1 MLKVSLYCIL
11 LNVIVTIVATKEEN
25 LLTNVIIGLL
35 LIASFIFMVWY
46 CMKGY
51 NLMVG
56 FFIMASIWVIL
67 VLIGNAIEPTAV
79 LKGKSVIDVL
89 TFVYADGPA
98 AYAQSI
104 LVNIFF
110 GAFFGRVLIDTGIAA
125 TLIRKVVELGG
136 DMPRLTMSLLCI
148 VTAVIFMSMTGIGPV
163 ISIAVIVL
171 PILFSLGIS
180 APVALFAFM
189 GSIMAGIF
197 CNTVNFI
204 QYHTMYAGFVKSAAS
219 YSYNDYFRIGLI
231 GMIVG
236 LVVVLTIAN
245 LTMHSGTSHNWAVNA
260 QQTSGKENAP
270 WYSWIA
276 VVLPVLGVVLLKLP
290 IIFGF
295 IASAVYAMLTTG
307 KLRGSYKEV
316 TRRFAKLFT
325 DGSIDVAPMIGFLL
339 SLAMFNNAATYAAP
353 YFTALIGNIIPTN
366 HLVLALVF
374 ALLVPLGFFRGPM
387 NWVGSG
393 AAIFA
398 VVLAAN
404 PGIPVQFMYP
414 LTAATTIFPQ
424 HLDVTQSWV
433 AWGFGYTKVASK
445 DYLKRSLPA
454 GWICGAI
461 MCVIIYF
468 MYGNL

>member
-1 MLKVSLYCIL
+1 MS
-11 LNVIVTIVATKEEN
+11 NV
-25 LLTNVIIGLL
+25 VIGIL
-35 LIASFIFMVWY
+35 LIASFLFMVWY

-56 FFIMASIWVIL
+56 FFIMATVWTVL
-67 VLIGNAIEPTAV
+67 VLIGNSMIPNEAM
-79 LKGKSVIDVL
+79 KGKSLIDVL

-136 DMPRLTMSLLCI
+136 DRPRLTMGLLCVI
-148 VTAVIFMSMTGIGPV
+148 TSVIFMSMTGIGPV

-171 PILFSLGIS
+171 PIFFSLGIE

-197 CNTVNFI
+197 ANTVNFI
-204 QYHTMYAGFVKSAAS
+204 QYQTMYVGFVKSAAS
-219 YSYNDYFRIGLI
+219 YTYGDYFKIGVI

-236 LVVVLTIAN
+236 LIVVLTIAN
-245 LTMHSGTSHNWAVNA
+245 VTMKKGKTHNWVSDS
-260 QQTSGKENAP
+260 QPSGKDNAP

-276 VVLPVLGVVLLKLP
+276 VVLPVVGVVALNLP
-290 IIFGF
+290 IILGF
-295 IASAVYAMLTTG
+295 ILSGVYAMLTTG
-307 KLRGSYKEV
+307 KLKGSYKEIC
-316 TRRFAKLFT
+316 RHFAKLFT

-339 SLAMFNNAATYAAP
+339 ALAMFNNAATYASP
-353 YFTALIGNIIPTN
+353 YFTAIIGNFVPTSAI
-366 HLVLALVF
+366 VLALVF

-433 AWGFGYTKVASK
+433 AWGFGYTKVSTR
-445 DYLKRSLPA
+445 DYMKRSIPA
-454 GWICGAI
+454 GWISGAI
-461 MCVIIYF
+461 MCIIIF
-468 MYGNL
+468 IMYGHLV

>member
-1 MLKVSLYCIL
+1 M
-11 LNVIVTIVATKEEN
+11 
-25 LLTNVIIGLL
+25 TNVVIGLL
-35 LIASFIFMVWY
+35 LIASFFFMVWY

-56 FFIMASIWVIL
+56 FFIMATVWTVL
-67 VLIGNAIEPTAV
+67 ALIGNAIEPTTAM
-79 LKGKSVIDVL
+79 KGKDIIQVL

-125 TLIRKVVELGG
+125 TLIRKIVELGG
-136 DMPRLTMSLLCI
+136 DRPRLTMGLLCI
-148 VTAVIFMSMTGIGPV
+148 IVAVVFMSMTGIGPV

-171 PILFSLGIS
+171 PILFSLGIE

-204 QYHTMYAGFVKSAAS
+204 QYQTMYKGFVKAAAS
-219 YSYNDYFRIGLI
+219 YTYNDYFKIGII

-236 LVVVLTIAN
+236 LIVVLTIAN
-245 LTMHSGTSHNWAVNA
+245 LTMKKTAHNWVVDA
-260 QQTSGKENAP
+260 QPSGGSGDAP
-270 WYSWIA
+270 WYSWIS
-276 VVLPVLGVVLLKLP
+276 VILPVLGVVVLNLP
-290 IIFGF
+290 IILGF
-295 IASAVYAMLTTG
+295 ILSGVYAMLTTG

-316 TRRFAKLFT
+316 CRHFAKLFT

-339 SLAMFNNAATYAAP
+339 ALAMFNNAATFAAP
-353 YFTALIGNIIPTN
+353 YFTALIGNLIPTN

-404 PGIPVQFMYP
+404 PTIPVQFMYP

-433 AWGFGYTKVASK
+433 AWGFGYTKVASS
-445 DYLKRSLPA
+445 DYLKRSIPT

-461 MCVIIYF
+461 MCIVAYL
-468 MYGNL
+468 MYGI

>member
-1 MLKVSLYCIL
+1 MS
-11 LNVIVTIVATKEEN
+11 NV
-25 LLTNVIIGLL
+25 VIGIL
-35 LIASFIFMVWY
+35 LIASFVFMVWY
-46 CMKGY
+46 CMKGF

-56 FFIMASIWVIL
+56 FFIIATVWTAL
-67 VLIGNAIEPTAV
+67 VLIGNALMPNDAMQ
-79 LKGKSVIDVL
+79 GKSLIDVL

-136 DMPRLTMSLLCI
+136 DRPRLTMGLLCI
-148 VTAVIFMSMTGIGPV
+148 ITAVVFMSMTGIGPV

-171 PILFSLGIS
+171 PILFSLGIE

-197 CNTVNFI
+197 ANTVNFI
-204 QYHTMYAGFVKSAAS
+204 QYHTMYVGFVKSAAS
-219 YSYNDYFRIGLI
+219 YSYKDYFTIGFI

-236 LVVVLTIAN
+236 LIVVLTIAN
-245 LTMHSGTSHNWAVNA
+245 LTMKKGKSHNWAVDS
-260 QQTSGKENAP
+260 QPSGKDNAP
-270 WYSWIA
+270 WYSWIS
-276 VVLPVLGVVLLKLP
+276 VILPVVGVVALNVP
-290 IIFGF
+290 IILGF
-295 IASAVYAMLTTG
+295 ILSGIYAMLTTG
-307 KLRGSYKEV
+307 KLKGSYKEIC
-316 TRRFAKLFT
+316 RHFAKLFT

-339 SLAMFNNAATYAAP
+339 ALAMFNNAATYASP
-353 YFTALIGNIIPTN
+353 YFTAIIGNFIPTSA
-366 HLVLALVF
+366 LVLAIVF
-374 ALLVPLGFFRGPM
+374 AILVPLGFFRGPM

-433 AWGFGYTKVASK
+433 AWGFGYTKVSTR
-445 DYLKRSLPA
+445 DFMKRSIPA
-454 GWICGAI
+454 GWVSGAI
-461 MCVIIYF
+461 MCVIIF
-468 MYGNL
+468 IMYGNLV

>member
-1 MLKVSLYCIL
+1 MS
-11 LNVIVTIVATKEEN
+11 NVV
-25 LLTNVIIGLL
+25 IGLL
-35 LIASFIFMVWY
+35 LIASFVFMVWY

-56 FFIMASIWVIL
+56 FFVMATVWTIL
-67 VLIGNAIEPTAV
+67 VLIGNAITPTEAMQ
-79 LKGKSVIDVL
+79 GKSVIDVL
-89 TFVYADGPA
+89 TFVYAEGPA
-98 AYAQSI
+98 SYASSI

-136 DMPRLTMSLLCI
+136 DRPRLTMGLLCVI
-148 VTAVIFMSMTGIGPV
+148 TAVIFMSMTGIGPV

-171 PILFSLGIS
+171 PILFSLGIE

-197 CNTVNFI
+197 ANAVNFT
-204 QYHTMYAGFVKSAAS
+204 QYQTMYAGFVKDAKN
-219 YSYNDYFRIGLI
+219 YTYNDYFQIGFI

-236 LVVVLTIAN
+236 LIVVLTISN
-245 LTMHSGTSHNWAVNA
+245 LTMKKGKTHNWVIDA
-260 QQTSGKENAP
+260 QPAGKTNAP

-276 VVLPVLGVVLLKLP
+276 VILPVVGLVALKIP
-290 IIFGF
+290 IILGF
-295 IASAVYAMLTTG
+295 ILSGVYAMWTTG
-307 KLRGSYKEV
+307 KLRGSYGEICRK
-316 TRRFAKLFT
+316 FAKLFT

-339 SLAMFNNAATYAAP
+339 ALAMFNNAATFAAP
-353 YFTALIGNIIPTN
+353 YFTAIIGNFIPTSP
-366 HLVLALVF
+366 LVLAIVF
-374 ALLVPLGFFRGPM
+374 AILVPLGFFRGPM

-404 PGIPVQFMYP
+404 PAIPVQFMYP

-433 AWGFGYTKVASK
+433 AWGFGYTKVSSR
-445 DYLKRSLPA
+445 DFMKRSIPA

-461 MCVIIYF
+461 MCIIIYV
-468 MYGNL
+468 MYGNF

>member
-1 MLKVSLYCIL
+1 MS
-11 LNVIVTIVATKEEN
+11 NV
-25 LLTNVIIGLL
+25 VIGIL
-35 LIASFIFMVWY
+35 LIASFVFMVWY
-46 CMKGY
+46 CMKGF

-56 FFIMASIWVIL
+56 FFIIATVWTAL
-67 VLIGNAIEPTAV
+67 VLIGNALMPNDAMQ
-79 LKGKSVIDVL
+79 GKSLIDVL

-136 DMPRLTMSLLCI
+136 DRPRLTMGLLCVI
-148 VTAVIFMSMTGIGPV
+148 TAVVFMSMTGIGPV

-171 PILFSLGIS
+171 PILFSLGIE

-197 CNTVNFI
+197 ANTVNFI
-204 QYHTMYAGFVKSAAS
+204 QYHTMYVGFVKSAAS
-219 YSYNDYFRIGLI
+219 YTYNDYFKIGII

-245 LTMHSGTSHNWAVNA
+245 LTMKKGKAHNWVIDS
-260 QQTSGKENAP
+260 QPSGKDNAP

-276 VVLPVLGVVLLKLP
+276 VILPVVGVVALNIP
-290 IIFGF
+290 IILGF
-295 IASAVYAMLTTG
+295 ILSGIYAMLTTG
-307 KLRGSYKEV
+307 KLKGSYKEIC
-316 TRRFAKLFT
+316 RHFAKLFT

-339 SLAMFNNAATYAAP
+339 ALAMFNNAATYASP
-353 YFTALIGNIIPTN
+353 YFTAIIGNFVPTSA
-366 HLVLALVF
+366 LVLAIVF
-374 ALLVPLGFFRGPM
+374 AILVPLGFFRGPM

-404 PGIPVQFMYP
+404 PGIAVQFMYP

-433 AWGFGYTKVASK
+433 AWGFGYTKVSTR
-445 DYLKRSLPA
+445 DFMKRSIPA
-454 GWICGAI
+454 GWISGAI
-461 MCVIIYF
+461 MCIIIF
-468 MYGNL
+468 IMYGNLV

>member
-1 MLKVSLYCIL
+1 MTNALIGIL
-11 LNVIVTIVATKEEN
+11 L
-25 LLTNVIIGLL
+25 II
-35 LIASFIFMVWY
+35 SFGFMVWY
-46 CMKGY
+46 CMKGF

-56 FFIMASIWVIL
+56 FFIIATIWTIL
-67 VLIGNAIEPTAV
+67 VLIGNTLVPNDAMQ
-79 LKGKSVIDVL
+79 GKSLIDIL

-125 TLIRKVVELGG
+125 TLIKKVVELGG
-136 DMPRLTMSLLCI
+136 DRPRLTMGLLCI
-148 VTAVIFMSMTGIGPV
+148 ITAVVFMSMTGIGPV

-171 PILFSLGIS
+171 PIFFSLGIE

-197 CNTVNFI
+197 ANTVNFI
-204 QYHTMYAGFVKSAAS
+204 QYRTMYAGFVKSAAN
-219 YSYNDYFRIGLI
+219 YTYNDYFKIGFI

-236 LVVVLTIAN
+236 LIVVLTIAN
-245 LTMHSGTSHNWAVNA
+245 LTMKKGTTHNWAVN
-260 QQTSGKENAP
+260 SKSPSNNSAP

-276 VVLPVLGVVLLKLP
+276 VILPVLGVVVLKLP
-290 IIFGF
+290 IILGF
-295 IASAVYAMLTTG
+295 ILSAIYAMLTTRQL
-307 KLRGSYKEV
+307 KGSYKEIC
-316 TRRFAKLFT
+316 RHFAKLFT

-339 SLAMFNNAATYAAP
+339 SLAMFNNAATFASP
-353 YFTALIGNIIPTN
+353 YFTAIIGNFIPTSA
-366 HLVLALVF
+366 LTLAIVF
-374 ALLVPLGFFRGPM
+374 AVLVPLGFFRGPM

-433 AWGFGYTKVASK
+433 AWGFGYTKVSTR
-445 DYLKRSLPA
+445 DYMKRSIPA
-454 GWICGAI
+454 GWISGAI
-461 MCVIIYF
+461 MCVIIF
-468 MYGNL
+468 ILYGHLV